1 VTAALAIDGG
11 QPVRAAMLPYG
22 RQIVDDDDVA
32 AVVAALRSDHLTT
45 GPRVTQ
51 FEEAFAAAVGA
62 GHAVAVSNGTAAL
75 HAAVFAAGLGPGDE
89 AITTPLTFAATS
101 NAVLYQ
107 GATPVFADVDPST
120 LLIDVDRVEAAL
132 TPRTRAILPVD
143 YTGGPADIDALMD
156 LASRRNLVVI
166 EDAAHAIGATLRGRR
181 VGSIATM
188 TTFSLHPVKHVT
200 SGEGGVVTTDDER
213 LAGRLRAF
221 RNHGITV
228 DSRQREKASSWIYE
242 IAELGYNYRLT
253 DVQCA
258 LATSQLA
265 KLGGWVARRRAI
277 ARRYTERLTGHPL
290 LDLVA
295 PPPDSEPAWHLFV
308 ILLRLDR
315 LATDRAT
322 IFRALR
328 AENIGVNV
336 HYIPVPWHPVYQR
349 AGYRKGSWPVAEA
362 AYERL
367 LTLPLWP
374 GMTDG
379 DVDDV
384 VAALDK
390 VLTHYAPR
398 R

>member
-1 VTAALAIDGG
+1 MTAPLAIEGG

-32 AVVAALRSDHLTT
+32 AVVDALRSDYLTT
-45 GPRVTQ
+45 GPRVAR
-51 FEEAFAAAVGA
+51 FEQLFAETVGA
-62 GHAVAVSNGTAAL
+62 RYAVAVANGTAAL
-75 HAAVFAAGLGPGDE
+75 HAAVFAAGIGPGDE

-101 NAVLYQ
+101 NALLYQ
-107 GATPVFADVDPST
+107 GATPVFADVDART
-120 LLIDVDRVEAAL
+120 LLIDVAKVEAVL
-132 TPRTRAILPVD
+132 TARTRAILPVD
-143 YTGGPADIDALMD
+143 YTGAPADIDGLMD
-156 LASRRNLVVI
+156 LAGRRNLVVI
-166 EDAAHAIGATLRGRR
+166 EDAAHAIGASLRGKR

-188 TTFSLHPVKHVT
+188 TTFSLHPVKHIT
-200 SGEGGVVTTDDER
+200 AGEGGVVTTDDER
-213 LAGRLRAF
+213 LANRLRSF

-228 DSRQREKASSWIYE
+228 DSRQREKTGSWQYD

-253 DVQCA
+253 DIQCA
-258 LATSQLA
+258 LASSQLT
-265 KLGGWVARRRAI
+265 KLDAWVARRRAI
-277 ARRYTERLTGHPL
+277 ARLYMARVAGHAL
-290 LDLVA
+290 LDL
-295 PPPDSEPAWHLFV
+295 PETPPDSEPAWHLFV

-315 LATDRAT
+315 LSADRAT

-349 AGYRKGSWPVAEA
+349 AGYRKGSWPIAEA
-362 AYERL
+362 AYERM

-384 VAALDK
+384 VTAVNK
-390 VLTHYAPR
+390 VLSRYAHSE
-398 R
+398 